1 MEKLLFEIGTEEIPA
16 KFMPGILKQLQ
27 ELAAG
32 KMQELRIP
40 FENITVYGTPR
51 RMTFIA
57 AGVAETQAD
66 STIEAKGP
74 SVKIAFVSGAPS
86 KAAIGF
92 ARGQGIDVKDLE
104 VRGEYVYAVKHL
116 AGQPVADLLPG
127 LLLDILESLSF
138 PKNMRWADYDFRFV
152 RPIRWLV
159 ALFGEK
165 VIPVEITGVKSGRY
179 SMGHRFMQQSM
190 KEAVETKGLLSA
202 AINKVGNVVHSAVM
216 GMQGAVEIPNA
227 DAYVQALAD
236 NFVMVDQDAR
246 RELIRQQVTELAA
259 AEGGIAEI
267 DEDLLEEVNYLVEY
281 PTALCGKFEEKFL
294 SLPKE
299 AIITPMREH
308 QRYFPVVDEEGRLL
322 NKFITVRNGGKE
334 FLDVVAHGNE
344 RVLRARLSDA
354 EFFFNEDRKKP
365 LIDRQ
370 DGLTKIVF
378 QEGLGNLADK
388 TERLLKLGRVFGEE
402 CGLHEEAAVV
412 LERATELAKTDL
424 TTGMVTEFTE
434 LQGVMGKEYALLDGE
449 SPEVAEAIFEQYL
462 PRFAGDVLPQTEAG
476 KVLSI
481 IDKVDN
487 IVATFSRGLIPT
499 GSQDPYALRRQTIGI
514 LNILLGSEWN
524 ISLRPIFKASMELLN
539 VATDKQEE
547 LLNALLGEQLAWAL
561 EDRMEISHQLQI
573 LRDSQGGKYTPF
585 ISSEVNKTLKLK
597 LESSTSLQSI
607 IRNLTGGNTT
617 NIFNQFNQQ
626 NNLNTENTIS
636 IEEARTIVLESQKV
650 LTKTEE
656 AKLLEDKYDI
666 NSLPEV
672 VATKQEGVDTSKEGL
687 NLNKKELNQI
697 TDNYKAAMELS
708 SKEHHELRREIEMRI
723 DTDSY
728 DPEMDRYLEDDEI
741 LESEEDTSLAAS
753 FLNKR
758 K

>member
-40 FENITVYGTPR
+40 FENIKVYGTPR

-57 AGVAETQAD
+57 EGVAEAQAD

-74 SVKIAFVSGAPS
+74 SAKIAFVSGAPS

-267 DEDLLEEVNYLVEY
+267 EEVNYLVEY

-354 EFFFNEDRKKP
+354 EFFFNEDRKLK
-365 LIDRQ
+365 LEDR
-370 DGLTKIVF
+370 LEKLKTVSF
-378 QEGLGNLADK
+378 QEGLGNMYDK
-388 TERLLKLGRVFGEE
+388 SERLAKLAEMVKFAINVKVDDTNLKRTAL
-402 CGLHEEAAVV
+402 
-412 LERATELAKTDL
+412 LAKTDL
-424 TTGMVTEFTE
+424 VAGMVVEFTE
-434 LQGVMGKEYALLDGE
+434 LQGVMGREYAKLDGE
-449 SPEVAEAIFEQYL
+449 PAEVAEGIYEHYL
-462 PRFAGDVLPQTEAG
+462 PRFAGDELPKGTIG
-476 KVLSI
+476 RIVGIS
-481 IDKVDN
+481 DKMDN
-487 IVATFSRGLIPT
+487 IVATFSRGLAPT
-499 GSQDPYALRRQTIGI
+499 GSQDPYALRRQALGI
-514 LNILLGSEWN
+514 INILISSNYHMPLIKILAGALYLLNIKPEDTGKLIPQILEFFK
-524 ISLRPIFKASMELLN
+524 LRLKNMMIEQGIRYDVVDAVFADERNDDLVDIYARCKA
-539 VATDKQEE
+539 
-547 LLNALLGEQLAWAL
+547 LNAYVVLPEAEAVIQASIRVCNLCKKIETEVA
-561 EDRMEISHQLQI
+561 
-573 LRDSQGGKYTPF
+573 
-585 ISSEVNKTLKLK
+585 ISSALFADPAEQELHDVLIRLNKELIPDIVTYNYAGALKLAEQVVDPVNKFFDSVMVMDENIDVKNNRLAL
-597 LESSTSLQSI
+597 LEQAKEV
-607 IRNLTGGNTT
+607 T
-617 NIFNQFNQQ
+617 NAVGD
-626 NNLNTENTIS
+626 LS
-636 IEEARTIVLESQKV
+636 CIVL
-650 LTKTEE
+650 
-656 AKLLEDKYDI
+656 
-666 NSLPEV
+666 
-672 VATKQEGVDTSKEGL
+672 
-687 NLNKKELNQI
+687 
-697 TDNYKAAMELS
+697 
-708 SKEHHELRREIEMRI
+708 
-723 DTDSY
+723 
-728 DPEMDRYLEDDEI
+728 
-741 LESEEDTSLAAS
+741 
-753 FLNKR
+753 
-758 K
+758 

>member
-92 ARGQGIDVKDLE
+92 ARGQGVDVNELE

-116 AGQPVADLLPG
+116 AGQPVADLLPA

-159 ALFGEK
+159 ALFGDK

-190 KEAVETKGLLSA
+190 KEAVENKGLLSA
-202 AINKVGNVVHSAVM
+202 ALNKVGNVVHSAVM

-236 NFVMVDQDAR
+236 NFVLVDQDAR

-308 QRYFPVVDEEGRLL
+308 QRYFPVVDAEGRLL

-354 EFFFNEDRKKP
+354 EFFFNEDRKIK
-365 LIDRQ
+365 LEDR
-370 DGLTKIVF
+370 LEKLKTVSF
-378 QEGLGNLADK
+378 QEGLGNMYDK
-388 TERLLKLGRVFGEE
+388 SERLTKLAEMVKFAINVKVDDANLKRTAL
-402 CGLHEEAAVV
+402 
-412 LERATELAKTDL
+412 LAKTDL
-424 TTGMVTEFTE
+424 VAGMVVEFTE
-434 LQGVMGKEYALLDGE
+434 LQGVMGREYAKLDGE
-449 SPEVAEAIFEQYL
+449 PAEVAAGIYEHYL
-462 PRFAGDVLPQTEAG
+462 PRFAGDELPQGTIG
-476 KVLSI
+476 RIVGIS
-481 IDKVDN
+481 DKLDN
-487 IVATFSRGLIPT
+487 IVATFSRGLAPT
-499 GSQDPYALRRQTIGI
+499 GSQDPYALRRQALGI
-514 LNILLGSEWN
+514 INILISSNYHLPLIKILAGALYLLNI
-524 ISLRPIFKASMELLN
+524 K
-539 VATDKQEE
+539 
-547 LLNALLGEQLAWAL
+547 
-561 EDRMEISHQLQI
+561 
-573 LRDSQGGKYTPF
+573 
-585 ISSEVNKTLKLK
+585 
-597 LESSTSLQSI
+597 
-607 IRNLTGGNTT
+607 
-617 NIFNQFNQQ
+617 
-626 NNLNTENTIS
+626 
-636 IEEARTIVLESQKV
+636 
-650 LTKTEE
+650 
-656 AKLLEDKYDI
+656 
-666 NSLPEV
+666 PE
-672 VATKQEGVDTSKEGL
+672 DTSKLIPQILEFFKLRLKNLMIEQGIRYDVVDAVFADERNDDLVDIYARCQAL
-687 NLNKKELNQI
+687 NAYVALPESEAVIQASIRVCNLCKKIDTEVAISSALFADPAEQELHDVLIRLNKELIPDIVTYNYAAALKLAEQVVEPVNKFFDSVMVMDENVAVKNNRLALLEQAKEVTNAVG
-697 TDNYKAAMELS
+697 DLS
-708 SKEHHELRREIEMRI
+708 CIVL
-723 DTDSY
+723 
-728 DPEMDRYLEDDEI
+728 
-741 LESEEDTSLAAS
+741 
-753 FLNKR
+753 
-758 K
+758 